1 MTKNYSK
8 FVEISRYSSSFFTIF
23 RSKFPKASK
32 AIFEM
37 GSSRME
43 RENKSFKNVFVFSQ
57 WLLMFHN
64 LNKKIIT
71 SRCFLNRKCLFLRGS
86 FSEKRNFLS
95 ICSTWKYFSARW
107 FLFVLCGTNFV
118 NTQGES
124 YFCRIYREFSLANV
138 VRARKE
144 NS

>member
-1 MTKNYSK
+1 
-8 FVEISRYSSSFFTIF
+8 
-23 RSKFPKASK
+23 
-32 AIFEM
+32 
-37 GSSRME
+37 ME

-107 FLFVLCGTNFV
+107 FLFVPCGTNFV
-118 NTQGES
+118 NAQRGNRIFVGFIES
-124 YFCRIYREFSLANV
+124 FPWLMLF
-138 VRARKE
+138 VRARKTVRLFFDILCE
-144 NS
+144 FHAKFFMMSMF